1 MKIEAVLLQ
10 QFVILKFNNL
20 ITIKNS
26 NIVQKETLSQVFG
39 ILLKWDKLKRFDSF
53 CTNET

>member
-26 NIVQKETLSQVFG
+26 NIVQKEILSQVFG